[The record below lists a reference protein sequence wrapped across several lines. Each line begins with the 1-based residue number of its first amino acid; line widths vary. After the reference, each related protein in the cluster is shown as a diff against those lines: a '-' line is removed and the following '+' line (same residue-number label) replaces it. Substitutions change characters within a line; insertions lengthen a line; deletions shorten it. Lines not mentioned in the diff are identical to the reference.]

1 MTPSSTRSAPL
12 DSNVLEEALDTVR
25 GSRMDSHGE
34 PYDNIEIVRK
44 MWSAILGM
52 EVKTDQVSL
61 CMMAFKIARHSNNP
75 GRDNIVDIAGYCWV
89 LERCAMFERGE
100 IEAP

>member
-1 MTPSSTRSAPL
+1 MATE
-12 DSNVLEEALDTVR
+12 NVLEEALSTVQ

-44 MWSAILGM
+44 MWSAILGV
-52 EVKTDQVSL
+52 EVTTDQVSL
-61 CMMAFKIARHSNNP
+61 MMMAFKIASHTNNP

-89 LERCAMFERGE
+89 LERCANFERGN
-100 IEAP
+100 IANP